1 MLRVVLR
8 ACMLAGLVGVFLAR
22 GRVPR
27 NDLELRRNTIR
38 TSRYS
43 RLAARVLGIRLT
55 SEGRRERRPDGGVLL
70 VANHLSWIDPMLMAA
85 HRPAVFVT
93 SVETSEDG
101 FLGRICALSGC
112 VFMER
117 RKRDGL
123 RGECAHLARLLAGG
137 DVVVFPE
144 ATSSNGSRL
153 LPFRPACF
161 ASALSSG
168 APVQPAALHY
178 ASIDGQPAVGR
189 RRDRVCWYGDMTFLP
204 HLAQLMTI
212 GRIAVEIAFLPPVT
226 ADGGCRKTL
235 AVRAHAAIATRLG
248 LYAPRVRDRRRSTAS
263 ESAAA

>member
-1 MLRVVLR
+1 VLR
-8 ACMLAGLVGVFLAR
+8 TCLLTGLVGAFLAR
-22 GRVPR
+22 GRVPG
-27 NDLELRRNTIR
+27 NDLDLRRNTIR

-43 RLAARVLGIRLT
+43 RLAARVLGMRLT
-55 SEGRRERRPDGGVLL
+55 SEGQRERRPGGGGVLL

-101 FLGRICALSGC
+101 FLGRVCALSGC

-123 RGECAHLARLLAGG
+123 RDECAHLARLLAGG

-161 ASALSSG
+161 ASALTSG
-168 APVQPAALHY
+168 APVQPAAIYY

-204 HLAQLMTI
+204 HLARLMTI

-235 AVRAHAAIATRLG
+235 AVRAHGAIAARLG
-248 LYAPRVRDRRRSTAS
+248 LFAPRVRERRRSTTS
-263 ESAAA
+263 DSAAA